1 MKNYRRIFICILCIM
16 TFTMFISG
24 CTNKGKDNEIGNS
37 YIDSELSLPSNLVD
51 VFDFIRND
59 EKTIVLL
66 GLNDENKL
74 VYYLSDNEGKT
85 FNGEELKLPIEGEMN
100 IISAAIRADG
110 AVVILYE
117 KEEDSSKGLLLYN
130 NGEYTSINTNI
141 LNSIEDIKIYDDSLL
156 CKVVNEDKIVSIGI
170 DDGKEINKFKLDSS
184 TIYSYYVVGN
194 QLICFSE
201 KSVIKY
207 DIETGEN
214 KGVVQKLN
222 KESQNFISASIE
234 DDKIYFSSEDGFSQ
248 YNINED
254 ELSIIINNKQNCFNN
269 NNMKYEAGIKVSKE
283 EYLILFYNNIDMSY
297 NLYNFK
303 KNDGN
308 VKNEKRTLTIYSL
321 YEDRGIK
328 QAISMYENKHKDIDI
343 NYEIGCMELSEE
355 EALKTLNTE
364 LIAGNGPDIIIF
376 DGIDSENYIEKD
388 MLVDL
393 GDIVLNNDD
402 LFENVVNEYNN
413 EGHVYSFPL
422 CINVPIIAG
431 REIDSTI
438 KDINSL
444 EEYILNDNGERQ
456 LIEAYT
462 AEEIIALFY
471 RSNGN
476 NFINEDKSIN
486 EENLK
491 GFLEKCKEIYSKVEK
506 TNPEE
511 KKNKD
516 KEEKDYLLNV
526 ISENQYVKDYYLNIS
541 DKYYT
546 CLFEDYPTFAFGI
559 IESIDSKM
567 VLNAIDE
574 KDDIKYNIWNG
585 TEGSYFIP
593 KFEVGVS
600 KNGNE
605 AIAKEFI
612 NEILSDTKGE
622 YDLLNISSNKEAS
635 INALSEI
642 TEDTLDQMDVV
653 DNNGTTY
660 SIDFKVL
667 DNNKINEFINEI
679 SSLQSSAKV
688 NNIIFDKVIN
698 EMASYVSGEKN
709 IDDTIN
715 AIKNSLEIYLME

>member
-85 FNGEELKLPIEGEMN
+85 FNGEELKLPIESEMN

-574 KDDIKYNIWNG
+574 KDNIKYNIWNG